1 MVLEPLRIFEESHFL
16 DQIYGHIGVSVE
28 PDAPVHSQEFPRPE
42 DAVAQVG
49 FGHGTK
55 SGNGPGGGYSGHL
68 IVGHMDGMNQTPTLV
83 HGVVIQKPSNR
94 PAPVMVLDL
103 LDFRQLLGDVNMD
116 RTGGMSVDQKAQ
128 ALLRYGAQRMRGD
141 PSLKRH

>member
-1 MVLEPLRIFEESHFL
+1 
-16 DQIYGHIGVSVE
+16 
-28 PDAPVHSQEFPRPE
+28 
-42 DAVAQVG
+42 
-49 FGHGTK
+49 
-55 SGNGPGGGYSGHL
+55 
-68 IVGHMDGMNQTPTLV
+68 MDGMNQTPTLV